1 MDDDIKDI
9 IDRVFT
15 VQDAAVIE
23 RMLDVINR
31 NISDAPT
38 LKVVNEIDK
47 IIQDVQR

>member
-31 NISDAPT
+31 NISDAHT

-47 IIQDVQR
+47 IIQGVQR